1 MMQTPLR
8 TMLTVLRKEVLEN
21 IRDRRTILSAFL
33 FVPLI
38 GPMMF
43 ALMTAFIVDRVVG
56 EADERLRLPVIGAE
70 YAPNVLAFAI
80 ENGAD
85 VVELDIS
92 LDAARKLVAAGDE
105 HVVLV
110 ITAEIGDRLRQGEP
124 AALELIVDSSN
135 NKAQRHAGRARNIL
149 HAYSDKV
156 GRLRLLA
163 RGIDPG
169 VMEPFDVRQLDV
181 ATPSGRAV
189 ALLGTLTYFL
199 LFSLLMGGLYLAI
212 DVTAG
217 ERERGTLESLLCLPV
232 QRYAL
237 VLGKIGA
244 TMAFMLASLFIT
256 LTVLVV
262 SMQFLPLHKLGMS
275 THFGPMIA
283 LKIAAI
289 MLPMALLGA
298 SLFFVVGSFT
308 RSYRE
313 AQTWIGVVLAIP
325 TMPILFASIANV
337 RPSTTLMAVPS
348 LSQHLLATNLLRGDA
363 VDSMH
368 IVVSVISTTLLG
380 ALLLWLATR
389 LYRRE
394 KLLG

>member
-1 MMQTPLR
+1 MMQHPLR
-8 TMLTVLRKEVLEN
+8 TILTVLRKEVLEN
-21 IRDRRTILSAFL
+21 LRDRRTILSAFL

-38 GPMMF
+38 GPLMF
-43 ALMTAFIVDRVVG
+43 AFMTAFIVDRVVG

-70 YAPNVLAFAI
+70 HAPNLLAFAE

-85 VVELDIS
+85 IVKLDITQ
-92 LDAARKLVAAGDE
+92 DTAHRLVATGDE
-105 HVVLV
+105 QLVLV
-110 ITAEIGDRLRQGEP
+110 ITNDIAEQMRSGEP
-124 AALELIVDSSN
+124 VALELMSDSSN
-135 NKAQRHAGRARNIL
+135 NKAQRHVNRARGL
-149 HAYSDKV
+149 LTAYNNKV

-169 VMEPFDVRQLDV
+169 VIEPFEVRQVDV
-181 ATPSGRAV
+181 ATPSSRAV

-217 ERERGTLESLLCLPV
+217 ERERGSLESLLCLPV
-232 QRYAL
+232 SRAAL

-244 TMAFMLASLFIT
+244 TAVFMLASLCIT
-256 LTVLVV
+256 LTVLVI
-262 SMQFLPLHKLGMS
+262 SMQFLPLYKLGMS
-275 THFGPMIA
+275 TDFGPLIA

-289 MLPMALLGA
+289 MLPMTLLGA

-337 RPSTTLMAVPS
+337 RASTSLMTIPS
-348 LSQHLLATNLLRGDA
+348 LSQHLLATNLLRGD
-363 VDSMH
+363 VVNPVH
-368 IVVSVISTTLLG
+368 VLVSVTTTLVLG
-380 ALLLWLATR
+380 LILLWVATR